1 MLNNHPL
8 RGNCINNKR
17 EGGFLAVRRNKK
29 KSFAVIFLF
38 LGVLIGSA
46 GAVILQLQPAPEAL
60 PLPSEAQTPRVPD
73 MRQQMSE
80 PEEDNQGKMIFQG
93 YLGIYDERIAIF
105 FGQPPDGTLQYIT
118 DYKVREDLRE
128 QLAVGVPFRD
138 ASELLALLENYTS

>member
-1 MLNNHPL
+1 M
-8 RGNCINNKR
+8 
-17 EGGFLAVRRNKK
+17 
-29 KSFAVIFLF
+29 
-38 LGVLIGSA
+38 
-46 GAVILQLQPAPEAL
+46 
-60 PLPSEAQTPRVPD
+60 PSEAQTPRVPD

-105 FGQPPDGTLQYIT
+105 FGQPPDGSLQYVT
-118 DYKVREDLRE
+118 DFKVREDLRE